1 MKSDSMIEDTS
12 KENKKKEI
20 KLALEEQWAKESQ
33 EPEEPREERSLN
45 MEELSRKAQERDE
58 YLDHLQ
64 RLKAEFENYKKR
76 IERERA
82 QWADRLLEDFM
93 MELLDVVDNL
103 HRARI
108 VAEET
113 QDVNSYKEG
122 VEMVFGRLL
131 DVLQSRGLERIA
143 TVGEPFDPHLHEA
156 ILQEARADMEPGTII
171 EEITPGYV
179 LGERVLRA
187 PRVKV
192 ATAAGEG
199 GIKN

>member
-33 EPEEPREERSLN
+33 EPEEPREETSLN

-113 QDVNSYKEG
+113 HDVNSYKEG

-131 DVLQSRGLERIA
+131 EVLRSRGLERIA
-143 TVGEPFDPHLHEA
+143 TVGEPFDPYLHEA
-156 ILQEARADMEPGTII
+156 ILQEARTDVEPGTII

-192 ATAAGEG
+192 AVATEEG
-199 GIKN
+199 AIKN

>member
-1 MKSDSMIEDTS
+1 MNLDSMIADTP

-33 EPEEPREERSLN
+33 EPEEPTVETSPSV
-45 MEELSRKAQERDE
+45 EELSRKARERDE

-64 RLKAEFENYKKR
+64 RLKAEFENYRKR
-76 IERERA
+76 TERERA

-103 HRARI
+103 HRAQI

-113 QDVNSYKEG
+113 HSVESYKEG

-131 DVLQSRGLERIA
+131 DVLRSRGLERIA
-143 TVGEPFDPHLHEA
+143 TVGEPFDPYLHEA
-156 ILQEARADMEPGTII
+156 IMQEERTDVEPGTIV

-179 LGERVLRA
+179 LGDRVLRA

-192 ATAAGEG
+192 AR
-199 GIKN
+199 